1 MSYFVALDVG
11 GKRTGIAITDEL
23 NIIASGLTTVATD
36 ELIPFLQQLQDDK
49 AFNTIVLG
57 TPLGLDGKAT
67 DATAIVHQVSQK
79 IKHQFPEVLID
90 YVDERFTSKLAMQA
104 MVASGMSKKKRRQKE
119 TIDEVSATLILQ
131 TYLEQNR

>member
-36 ELIPFLQQLQDDK
+36 ELIPFLQQLQHDK

-57 TPLGLDGKAT
+57 KPLGLDGKAT

-79 IKHQFPEVLID
+79 IKHQFPEVIID
-90 YVDERFTSKLAMQA
+90 YVDERFTSKLAMHA

>member
-36 ELIPFLQQLQDDK
+36 ELIPFLQQLQHDK

-57 TPLGLDGKAT
+57 KPLGLDGKAT
-67 DATAIVHQVSQK
+67 DATAIVNQVSQK